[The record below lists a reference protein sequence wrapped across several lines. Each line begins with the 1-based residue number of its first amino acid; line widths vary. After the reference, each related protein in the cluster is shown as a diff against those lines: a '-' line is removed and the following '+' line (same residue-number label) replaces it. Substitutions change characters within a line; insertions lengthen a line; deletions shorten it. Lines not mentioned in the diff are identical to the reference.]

1 MGIESKIQVKTGT
14 QKYPIF
20 IGTDLLRKTGMVLR
34 EEGLT
39 GKALIVTNPK
49 LSGLYLKPLVS
60 SLEQAG
66 FSHQVVIIPDGEEY
80 KSLAQI
86 ERVYDTAAS
95 FRLERSSLLI
105 ALGGG
110 VIGDLTGFAAST
122 YLRGVKF
129 IQIPTTLLAQ
139 VDSSVGGKVAVNHW
153 EGKNLIGAFHQPTAV
168 ITDLKV
174 LDTLE
179 GREFKSG
186 LAEIIKAGL
195 IGDPA
200 LFRYLLTQSEEIKK
214 RSTNA
219 LLEIIRK
226 ACLFKAQVVEEDEF
240 EKGRRVILNYGHT
253 IGHALEV
260 ETSYGVYRHGEA
272 VAIGMAGAALI
283 GELTGLSQ
291 PGVWEQTIEILTL
304 YGLPVELPEISAE
317 MLLERMNLDK
327 KVKNQKIRWIITPEL
342 GEVVIKDNLPSNIII
357 EALCRMGAIRGGLG
371 E

>member
-1 MGIESKIQVKTGT
+1 MGMEAKIQVKAGT
-14 QKYPIF
+14 HKYPIF
-20 IGTDLLRKTGMVLR
+20 LGTDLLRNTGKILR
-34 EEGLT
+34 KEGLT
-39 GKALIVTNPK
+39 GKALVVTNPK
-49 LSGLYLKPLVS
+49 LSGLYLKNIIS

-86 ERVYDTAAS
+86 ERVYDAAAS
-95 FRLERSSLLI
+95 FRLERSSLLV

-139 VDSSVGGKVAVNHW
+139 VDSSVGGKVGVNHR
-153 EGKNLIGAFHQPTAV
+153 EGKNLIGAFYQPTVV

-179 GREFKSG
+179 EREFKSG

-200 LFRYLLTQSEEIKK
+200 LLRYLLAQNGEIKK
-214 RSTNA
+214 HSTNA

-240 EKGRRVILNYGHT
+240 EKGRRAILNYGHT

-260 ETSYGVYRHGEA
+260 ETGYGVYRHGEA
-272 VAIGMAGAALI
+272 IAIGMAGAALI
-283 GELTGLSQ
+283 GDLTGLSQ
-291 PGVWEQTIEILTL
+291 PGVWEQTMEILKI
-304 YGLPVELPEISAE
+304 YSLPVELPEISAE

-327 KVKNQKIRWIITPEL
+327 KVKNQRIRWVITPEL
-342 GEVVIKDNLPSNIII
+342 GEAVIKDNLPPNIII

-371 E
+371 